1 MFILACYY
9 FLPAGKEQ
17 LIRIKTMSPNP
28 KASIIITSYNQR
40 PTLEL
45 LLATLERQ
53 TIQDFEVIIA
63 DDGSSD
69 GTDQLCSRQDQLA
82 LRFETQPDI
91 GDRKAKT
98 PKQKHPPT

>member
-1 MFILACYY
+1 
-9 FLPAGKEQ
+9 
-17 LIRIKTMSPNP
+17 MSPYP

-69 GTDQLCSRQDQLA
+69 GDRSVV
-82 LRFETQPDI
+82 QPA
-91 GDRKAKT
+91 R
-98 PKQKHPPT
+98 